1 MHGVATIDSCGIC
14 DAVPSNDCVKD
25 CEDVWGGGKILDCN
39 GICDGTNL
47 PDRCNVCDTD
57 PSNDCVSDCAGVW
70 GGSAVKDECDMWE
83 VMGVVAV

>member
-1 MHGVATIDSCGIC
+1 MMHGVATIDSCGIC

-25 CEDVWGGGKILDCN
+25 CEDVWGGSKMLDCN

-57 PSNDCVSDCAGVW
+57 PDNDCVSDCAGIW
-70 GGSAVKDECDMWE
+70 GGSAVKDECDICNN
-83 VMGVVAV
+83 